1 MNPTIILI
9 IVGSFIAYKMGLAGV
24 LLRAATL
31 GPRYEPPKKYKKTW
45 RYEKIRSYQN
55 ELTEREKLE
64 KQAAI
69 IVKAMGED
77 PRTVKY
83 MGEGLLIALINDYTK
98 YNK

>member
-1 MNPTIILI
+1 MNPTILLI
-9 IVGSFIAYKMGLAGV
+9 IIGSFIAYKAGLAKT

-31 GPRYEPPKKYKKTW
+31 GPYYERPKKRPW
-45 RYEKIRSYQN
+45 RYEKIRSYHN
-55 ELTEREKLE
+55 ELSEREKLE

-83 MGEGLLIALINDYTK
+83 MGEGLLRALINDYTK
-98 YNK
+98 INK

>member
-9 IVGSFIAYKMGLAGV
+9 IVGSFISYKMGLAKI

-31 GPRYEPPKKYKKTW
+31 GPRYEPPKKRPW

-55 ELTEREKLE
+55 ELSEREKLE

-83 MGEGLLIALINDYTK
+83 MGESLLRALINDYTK

>member
-1 MNPTIILI
+1 MNPTIII
-9 IVGSFIAYKMGLAGV
+9 IIICSYIAYRAGLAKI

-31 GPRYEPPKKYKKTW
+31 GPRYEPPKKYKRPWK
-45 RYEKIRSYQN
+45 YEKVRSYHA
-55 ELTEREKLE
+55 EISEREKLE

-69 IVKAMGED
+69 IVRAMGED

-98 YNK
+98 INK

>member
-1 MNPTIILI
+1 MNPTILLI
-9 IVGSFIAYKMGLAGV
+9 IIGSFIAYKLGLARI
-24 LLRAATL
+24 LLRAATI
-31 GPRYEPPKKYKKTW
+31 GPYYERPKKRPW

-98 YNK
+98 INK

>member
-1 MNPTIILI
+1 MNPTILI
-9 IVGSFIAYKMGLAGV
+9 IIIGSIIAYKLGLAKI

-31 GPRYEPPKKYKKTW
+31 GPYYERPKKRPW

-55 ELTEREKLE
+55 ELSEREKLE

-98 YNK
+98 INK

>member
-9 IVGSFIAYKMGLAGV
+9 IVGSFIAYKAGFCKM

-31 GPRYEPPKKYKKTW
+31 GPYYKPPKKKPWK
-45 RYEKIRSYQN
+45 YEKVRSYHA
-55 ELTEREKLE
+55 EISEREKLE

-83 MGEGLLIALINDYTK
+83 MGESLLRALINDYTK

>member
-1 MNPTIILI
+1 MNPTILLI
-9 IVGSFIAYKMGLAGV
+9 IIGSFIAYKAGLAKT
-24 LLRAATL
+24 LLRAATI
-31 GPRYEPPKKYKKTW
+31 GPYYTRPKKRPWK
-45 RYEKIRSYQN
+45 YEKVRSYHA
-55 ELTEREKLE
+55 EISEREKLE

-83 MGEGLLIALINDYTK
+83 MGESLLRALINDYTK

>member
-9 IVGSFIAYKMGLAGV
+9 IVGAFISYKMGLARI

-31 GPRYEPPKKYKKTW
+31 GPYYERPKKRPWK
-45 RYEKIRSYQN
+45 YEKVKRYHAEIS
-55 ELTEREKLE
+55 EREKLE

-83 MGEGLLIALINDYTK
+83 MGEGLLRALINDYTK
-98 YNK
+98 INK

>member
-9 IVGSFIAYKMGLAGV
+9 IIGSFIAYKMGLAKT

-31 GPRYEPPKKYKKTW
+31 GPRYEPPKKYKRPWK
-45 RYEKIRSYQN
+45 YKKVKIYH
-55 ELTEREKLE
+55 EEITEREKLE

-69 IVKAMGED
+69 IVRAMGED

>member
-9 IVGSFIAYKMGLAGV
+9 IIGSFIAYKMGLARI

-31 GPRYEPPKKYKKTW
+31 GPYYERPKKRPW
-45 RYEKIRSYQN
+45 RFEKVKRYHEEI
-55 ELTEREKLE
+55 TEREKLE

-69 IVKAMGED
+69 IVRAMGED

-98 YNK
+98 INK

>member
-1 MNPTIILI
+1 MNPTILLI
-9 IVGSFIAYKMGLAGV
+9 IIGSIVAYKAGLAKI

-31 GPRYEPPKKYKKTW
+31 GPRYEPPKKYKRPR
-45 RYEKIRSYQN
+45 RYDKIRSYHA
-55 ELTEREKLE
+55 EISEREKLE